1 MHVHLHRP
9 RVGLLLLVLAT
20 AAVWTSL
27 SITNALGGD
36 LAAAPARAGTHSP
49 ALKMIWGPT
58 VLPNQQSA
66 FPTYKRLGVQILQ
79 LHLLWSR
86 VAPTRPAAPENP
98 DDPAYQW
105 PAEIEE
111 AVVQAAHY
119 GIRLSLLV
127 EMTPAWANGGRS
139 AAWAPTHEADFAS
152 FLIAASRR
160 YPSIHYWMIWGEPNR
175 EGNFQPMP
183 ANSPVGPRRYAL
195 LLNAA
200 YHALKGVSGANVVIG
215 GDTWTLGTVSPQR
228 FVQWMRLPNG
238 KPPPLDYYGHNPFST
253 RFPKHLEPP
262 YYPGLRDINDI
273 GTLESELTHV
283 YHRQVKL
290 WLSEYTVSSE
300 HTNRAFDFAVGTEEQ
315 ARWLAAAYHLVDSV
329 DYVAGL
335 GWYDLLDEPL
345 TAPGAL
351 TNGLMTWNLMA
362 KPDFY
367 AYERAR

>member
-1 MHVHLHRP
+1 MRLDPHRLRP
-9 RVGLLLLVLAT
+9 ALLLLAT
-20 AAVWTSL
+20 AVA
-27 SITNALGGD
+27 IALYSAHSPGDARGGVK
-36 LAAAPARAGTHSP
+36 AAPARVQRHRP

-58 VLPNQQSA
+58 LLPNGQSA
-66 FPTYKRLGVQILQ
+66 FATYQRLGVQVLQ

-86 VAPTRPAAPENP
+86 VAPTKPVAPADPN
-98 DDPAYQW
+98 DPAYLW

-111 AVVQAAHY
+111 AIAQAAHY

-127 EMTPAWANGGRS
+127 ESTPAWANGGRS
-139 AAWAPTHEADFAS
+139 AEWAPSNEADFAS
-152 FLIAASRR
+152 FLVAASRR
-160 YPSIHYWMIWGEPNR
+160 FPSIHYWMIWGEPNR

-200 YHALKGVSGANVVIG
+200 YHALKGASSANVVIG

-228 FVQWMRLPNG
+228 FVQWMRLPDG

-253 RFPKHLEPP
+253 RFPKRLEPP
-262 YYPGLRDINDI
+262 YYPGLRDIDDI
-273 GTLESELTHV
+273 GTLESELAHV
-283 YHRQVKL
+283 YHRQVNL
-290 WLSEYTVSSE
+290 WLSEYTVSSG
-300 HTNRAFDFAVGTEEQ
+300 HSNRAFDFAVGTEEQ
-315 ARWLAAAYHLVDSV
+315 AHWLAAAYHLVDSL

-335 GWYDLLDEPL
+335 GWYDLLDEPT

-351 TNGLMTWNLMA
+351 TDGLMSWNLVA